1 MRQYRNT
8 PIQDTLRG
16 LFKKLLATVPDDTVS
31 VDTFWMDESV
41 SLISEPAPDIKREVF
56 SSVFEAVKM
65 RHPINFLYRGLKDD
79 AHEERKIHPYHI
91 VCQRGMWYVIGFCCA
106 AKEMRIFA
114 LPRMLDIN
122 IVSNTQF
129 EKPADFNAED
139 YIDKNMGVWI
149 TEREPFTVRLLFA
162 PAVAL
167 FAEERIWSDKQTT
180 RVNSD
185 QSVEVSFTTTQLS
198 EIKRFVLGQ
207 GAMVQVLEP
216 QELIDA
222 VKAEAQKVKELYG

>member
-1 MRQYRNT
+1 
-8 PIQDTLRG
+8 
-16 LFKKLLATVPDDTVS
+16 
-31 VDTFWMDESV
+31 MDESV

-91 VCQRGMWYVIGFCCA
+91 VCQRGMWYVIGLCCA
-106 AKEMRIFA
+106 AKELRIFA
-114 LPRMLDIN
+114 LPRMQDIN
-122 IVSNTQF
+122 IVSDTQF
-129 EKPADFNAED
+129 EKPADFNAEN

-149 TEREPFTVRLLFA
+149 TERESFTVRLLFA

-180 RVNSD
+180 RVNSN

-222 VKAEAQKVKELYG
+222 VKAEAQKVNELYGG